1 MSTSYDIRIVSF
13 IGRYWNSLANERLI
27 QVIAE
32 GENHRIVAEAVAR
45 TITEAF
51 DDLKVKLERADYS
64 DYCGIVR
71 VHQQGTCPVPE
82 CGVCHICQKQHKT
95 SDHSSNTSS

>member
-51 DDLKVKLERADYS
+51 EDLQDKLAGYDNS
-64 DYCGIVR
+64 VAFHDGCC
-71 VHQQGTCPVPE
+71 TNLD